1 MREATIF
8 IAHDGKEFRNSRE
21 CMEYESDCRSKVE
34 DAVEKMHVPT
44 LHNVVP
50 MQEYGLENHYKS
62 TFEWYIVRNKEDME
76 ALDTYFPIDDIEEF
90 NTINDSELPTYIC
103 VETFVISGGGK
114 EYEWYNLRDYL
125 EIVEDYLASF
135 NVEVRITPASG
146 LWNDLKS

>member
-34 DAVEKMHVPT
+34 DAVKKMHVPN
-44 LHNVVP
+44 LHDVVP

-62 TFEWYIVRNKEDME
+62 TFEWYIARNKEDIE
-76 ALDTYFPIDDIEEF
+76 ALNTYFPIDYA
-90 NTINDSELPTYIC
+90 INDSELPTYIC
-103 VETFVISGGGK
+103 VETFVRSGGGK
-114 EYEWYNLRDYL
+114 GYEWYNLRDYL

>member
-8 IAHDGKEFRNSRE
+8 IANDGKEFKNSWE
-21 CMEYESDCRSKVE
+21 CMEYEAKCRSKVE

-44 LHNVVP
+44 LHDVVP

-62 TFEWYIVRNKEDME
+62 TFEWYIARNKEDIE
-76 ALDTYFPIDDIEEF
+76 ALDTYFPTLGLIDY
-90 NTINDSELPTYIC
+90 TINDGELPTYIC
-103 VETFVISGGGK
+103 VETFVRSGGG
-114 EYEWYNLRDYL
+114 EGYEWYNLRDYL

>member
-8 IAHDGKEFRNSRE
+8 IAHDGKEFRNSWE
-21 CMEYESDCRSKVE
+21 CVEYEADCRSKVE

-44 LHNVVP
+44 LHGVVP

-62 TFEWYIVRNKEDME
+62 TLEWYIVRNKEDIE
-76 ALDTYFPIDDIEEF
+76 ALNTYFSTDDDI
-90 NTINDSELPTYIC
+90 NDIELPTYIC
-103 VETFVISGGGK
+103 VDTFVKSGGGK
-114 EYEWYNLRDYL
+114 GYEWYNLRDYL